1 MEQTV
6 CRAPR
11 LSLSRPA
18 AFAALVAAA
27 LLAAGA
33 DGAAQRLYIGV
44 EEGGPRAQRANSSQT
59 FLNHPTR
66 CDTLL
71 YPEGLAPPD
80 DPACDAREA
89 NTSLT
94 NSFDVGTGFGY
105 GSTVGLAFGALRAE
119 VDFRL
124 RRHGRDTRPIRVAG
138 GDEALIARNT
148 EWAVPPTE
156 TLSDVRSEEVF
167 LNLYYDY
174 ENRTRWTP
182 YVGAGMGLAQIEA
195 HFAATLIRK
204 PERDYLAIEFVPDWP
219 EEARRAAAGTASLL
233 NAEMSGWVPG
243 FQVITGL
250 DMNLGELLFG
260 IKVRWGRFGELTTS
274 TEYDLIRSHAPVQAD
289 GVTPF
294 GVEIGVGGLG
304 YREVALVIKYYF

>member
-1 MEQTV
+1 V
-6 CRAPR
+6 YRAG
-11 LSLSRPA
+11 SRPRRILGLRPGA
-18 AFAALVAAA
+18 AGALVGAA
-27 LLAAGA
+27 LLAGGA
-33 DGAAQRLYIGV
+33 DATAQRLYIGF
-44 EEGGPRAQRANSSQT
+44 EEGGPRARTTSSSQT

-71 YPEGLAPPD
+71 YPEGLTPPD

-94 NSFDVGTGFGY
+94 NSFDIGSGFGY
-105 GSTVGLAFGALRAE
+105 GSTVGLSFGAIRAE
-119 VDFRL
+119 LDFRM
-124 RRHGRDTRPIRVAG
+124 RGHGRDTRPIKVAG
-138 GDEALIARNT
+138 GDEALTARNV

-156 TLSDVRSEEVF
+156 TLSDVRADELF
-167 LNLYYDY
+167 LNLYYDF

-182 YVGAGMGLAQIEA
+182 YLGAGMGLAQIDA
-195 HFAATLIRK
+195 HFAATLVRK
-204 PERDYLAIEFVPDWP
+204 PERDYLAIEFAPDWP
-219 EEARRAAAGTASLL
+219 EEAKRAAAGTVSLL

-250 DMNLGELLFG
+250 DMNLGELLLG
-260 IKVRWGRFGELTTS
+260 IKVRWGRFGELSTT
-274 TEYDLIRSHAPVQAD
+274 TEYDVVSSHAPVQAD

-294 GVEIGVGGLG
+294 AVDVGLGGLG

>member
-1 MEQTV
+1 MARTTR
-6 CRAPR
+6 RASR
-11 LSLSRPA
+11 LVSRPA
-18 AFAALVAAA
+18 AFAALVGAV
-27 LLAAGA
+27 LLAAGDHA
-33 DGAAQRLYIGV
+33 AAQRLYIGF
-44 EEGGPRAQRANSSQT
+44 EEGGPRAQVASSSQT

-66 CDTLL
+66 CDRLL
-71 YPEGLAPPD
+71 YPEGLAPPN

-105 GSTVGLAFGALRAE
+105 GSTVGLTFGAVRAE
-119 VDFRL
+119 LDFRL
-124 RRHGRDTRPIRVAG
+124 RGHGRDTRPIRVAG
-138 GDEALIARNT
+138 GDEALSARNV

-156 TLSDVRSEEVF
+156 TLSDVRAEEIF
-167 LNLYYDY
+167 LNLYYDF

-195 HFAATLIRK
+195 HFAASLIRK

-219 EEARRAAAGTASLL
+219 EEARRAAAGTASVL

-243 FQVITGL
+243 FQFITGL
-250 DMNLGELLFG
+250 DMNVGELLLG

-274 TEYDLIRSHAPVQAD
+274 TEYELIRSHAPVQAD

-294 GVEIGVGGLG
+294 AVDIGLGGLG